1 MFGIFCHQF
10 IPCGITYNA
19 ILRQFILS
27 LEMFYCCERYLAKV
41 IRRLIVIHKAQIH
54 QSLLKLLYDLMAHA
68 FSQILRRRFCIF
80 WKFYIIQ
87 SRQYLSVQ
95 S

>member
-1 MFGIFCHQF
+1 MFGIICHQF
-10 IPCGITYNA
+10 IPGGITYNT

-54 QSLLKLLYDLMAHA
+54 QALLQL
-68 FSQILRRRFCIF
+68 
-80 WKFYIIQ
+80 
-87 SRQYLSVQ
+87 
-95 S
+95 